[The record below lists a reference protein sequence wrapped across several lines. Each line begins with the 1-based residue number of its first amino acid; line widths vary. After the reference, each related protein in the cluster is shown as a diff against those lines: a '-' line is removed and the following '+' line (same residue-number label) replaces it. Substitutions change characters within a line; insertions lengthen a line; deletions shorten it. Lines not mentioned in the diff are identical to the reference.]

1 MTQAYNL
8 SQLAN
13 KVNTSGQLNPSNGL
27 SSQVPV
33 VSGGTGQAS
42 LTANNV
48 ILGNGTSAVQFVAPG
63 STGNALVS
71 NGTTWV
77 SAIPTSDG
85 SFIGYQ
91 IFTASGTYT
100 KATNTPNF
108 IIVEVVGGG
117 GSGNQANLAGNTGGT
132 SSFGAFVS
140 ATGGSGGL
148 AQTSSPTQATGGT
161 GSGGNLN
168 VTGSSGSAL
177 VPTQSNYRLV
187 GGVSFLGPIGG
198 GSAGTS
204 GTGGGKQQ
212 YSCNGGGGGGYA
224 RLRILASS
232 LGTTETVT
240 VGAGG
245 TAPSGG
251 VAGTAGIVIVYEYK

>member
-13 KVNTSGQLNPSNGL
+13 KVNTSGQLDPTTGL
-27 SSQVPV
+27 SSNVPV
-33 VSGGTGQAS
+33 GNGGTGLAS

-85 SFIGYQ
+85 SFIG
-91 IFTASGTYT
+91 
-100 KATNTPNF
+100 
-108 IIVEVVGGG
+108 
-117 GSGNQANLAGNTGGT
+117 NTGGT

-148 AQTSSPTQATGGT
+148 AQTASPTQATGGT
-161 GSGGNLN
+161 GSSGDLN
-168 VTGSSGSAL
+168 VTGSRGSAL

-204 GTGGGKQQ
+204 GTGGGKLQ